1 MKRHEEPEVANLFV
15 DSNCQHSRI
24 KWGALQHVYLD
35 DGRAIIWQEGTC
47 KDCNAKMQL
56 DYTACPPRL
65 FLATTK

>member
-1 MKRHEEPEVANLFV
+1 MKHREDAESANLFV
-15 DSNCQHSRI
+15 DLNCQHSRI

-47 KDCNAKMQL
+47 KDCNTKMQL